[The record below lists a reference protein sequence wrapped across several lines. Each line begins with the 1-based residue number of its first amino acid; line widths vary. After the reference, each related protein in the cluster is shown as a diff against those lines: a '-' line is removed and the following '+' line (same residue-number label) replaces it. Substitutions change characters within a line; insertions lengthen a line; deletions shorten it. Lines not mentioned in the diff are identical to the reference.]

1 MLSKWYHPNWAGDF
15 RLEANGEDH
24 CLLKVSD
31 PTLDEISK
39 LGAFLEKCRK
49 KDWIGAAIG
58 LPEKF
63 DGEHIVEI
71 KAPVNKAG
79 RILVGRGKGVKR
91 KDLLTVVKSVD
102 GQLSYAV
109 SDEEELRQVVEAEKA
124 DKAVSNKRA
133 TLSCPHPI
141 SGPDIR
147 ASEVLREFCTQRQ
160 WDDWNTYGFLIAYGK
175 LTGHP
180 YRICHR
186 HSLLARRQGKITKDL
201 KDGAIIHA
209 YDWSLPPAE
218 EVLSLKLQLEHVEHW
233 IRNPSGYFGPG
244 VRFVNPFMGPNDQIL
259 DGVPDTAVLNGLGG
273 GLPIALVS
281 NALKRSNDE

>member
-1 MLSKWYHPNWAGDF
+1 MLSKWYHPNWSGDF
-15 RLEANGEDH
+15 RLEAAGEDD
-24 CLLKVSD
+24 CVLRITD
-31 PTLDEISK
+31 PTIDEITK
-39 LGAFLEKCRK
+39 LGKFLDKCRK
-49 KDWIGAAIG
+49 KEWIGKATG

-63 DGEHIVEI
+63 EGEYVLEI
-71 KAPVNKAG
+71 KAPVDKAG
-79 RILVGRGKGVKR
+79 RALVGWGQGLKR

-102 GQLSYAV
+102 GAVSYAV
-109 SDEEELRQVVEAEKA
+109 SNEEELRRVVEAEKA

-141 SGPDIR
+141 SGPDVR

-160 WDDWNTYGFLIAYGK
+160 WDDWNTYGFLIAYGN

-201 KDGAIIHA
+201 KDDTIIHA

-233 IRNPSGYFGPG
+233 IRNPSGYFGLG
-244 VRFVNPFMGPNDQIL
+244 VRFVNPFMGPDDQYG
-259 DGVPDTAVLNGLGG
+259 DGVPDTAVLSSLGVA
-273 GLPIALVS
+273 LPALIGQLS
-281 NALKRSNDE
+281 GRNK